1 MIGSNLAKNQQ
12 LKLVIGKKTSRA
24 EIFKNLSLINILF
37 ILLASLPT
45 RFITFLLVSAFFV
58 NFVHFPPYYATYY
71 LSPPPTFLLC
81 FFIFP
86 IFTFPQIISQFF
98 QFLNFFSLSLCCCC
112 STSYTESSYWPVL
125 SPRWMAT
132 SIGLSQ
138 RVLAVMVVGFAR
150 QLKMCSSLS
159 PFIW

>member
-71 LSPPPTFLLC
+71 LSPPPYISPLFLH
-81 FFIFP
+81 FP
-86 IFTFPQIISQFF
+86 QFF